1 MAKTPLTVTVITDTH
16 YYSKKTGTKGKAYD
30 AANAKSQKLLKY
42 SEELLRAAFKQI
54 KEDKRTD
61 IVLLSGDTTN
71 NGEIEAH
78 EEFIEML
85 RDLKKSGKRV
95 YVLTATHDYQD
106 DGLTDSFVGN
116 EKVKIPAAK
125 REQLYDMY
133 KEFGPDEAIAVH
145 RDSMS
150 YVVQLADGYRL
161 FALNDDRNL
170 SGKSGFSDECFE
182 WIKAQAEDAR
192 KNDQFILAMTHHPLI
207 APSPIYELIGKNDML
222 GDYETRRNELA
233 DLGIQFILTGHTH
246 VHDIGR
252 TDTHHCFGPGCKNG
266 FNHHRPHNRN
276 GGLRFGGQNPSGV
289 SQISAYRYGKGYDKS
304 RRNGYS
310 DACRYGDGNEH
321 KKKTHL

>member
-207 APSPIYELIGKNDML
+207 APSPIYEDRQK
-222 GDYETRRNELA
+222 
-233 DLGIQFILTGHTH
+233 
-246 VHDIGR
+246 
-252 TDTHHCFGPGCKNG
+252 
-266 FNHHRPHNRN
+266 
-276 GGLRFGGQNPSGV
+276 
-289 SQISAYRYGKGYDKS
+289 RYA
-304 RRNGYS
+304 R
-310 DACRYGDGNEH
+310 
-321 KKKTHL
+321 

>member
-161 FALNDDRNL
+161 FALNDDSNL

-233 DLGIQFILTGHTH
+233 DENRELKEKIEELLSEIKQKDIDRVVFKNEQLYRYFPSYYTAEQMKREILTLLKINMT
-246 VHDIGR
+246 
-252 TDTHHCFGPGCKNG
+252 F
-266 FNHHRPHNRN
+266 
-276 GGLRFGGQNPSGV
+276 
-289 SQISAYRYGKGYDKS
+289 
-304 RRNGYS
+304 
-310 DACRYGDGNEH
+310 E
-321 KKKTHL
+321 